1 MIILDTN
8 VLSETQRP
16 NPDPKVLAWLDAQ
29 TPANL
34 YLTAIT
40 VGELMFGVH
49 CLDPGARFRRLLDTL
64 TTIIADDFRGR
75 ILPYDEAAA
84 SMYGKQIGAARR
96 AGITIGQADGQIAAI
111 AFAHDAAPV
120 ATRDRKPFDAL
131 HLSVI
136 NPWDYGG

>member
-29 TPANL
+29 APTSL

-49 CLDPGARFRRLLDTL
+49 CLDPGARRAGLLDTL
-64 TTIIADDFRGR
+64 TTIIEDDFRGR

-84 SMYGKQIGAARR
+84 SLYGKQIGAARR
-96 AGITIGQADGQIAAI
+96 AGISIGQADGQIAAI
-111 AFAHDAAPV
+111 AFAHNAAPI

-136 NPWDYGG
+136 NPWDYKE